1 MIFQSLA
8 LWPHMKVLDPKH
20 YSNVSLPLRVRQWT
34 VDQISTRVK
43 NVARRVGLGEDKFDR
58 KPDELSGGERQRVAL
73 ARAMSTAPGVFL
85 MDEPLT
91 SLDPIARVEMR
102 KEILQLH
109 KELGSTFVF
118 VTHNMSDAFTMADRI
133 AIMRDGRLVQVGTA
147 KELWKNPAD
156 ELVREFLRS
165 S

>member
-1 MIFQSLA
+1 
-8 LWPHMKVLDPKH
+8 
-20 YSNVSLPLRVRQWT
+20 
-34 VDQISTRVK
+34 
-43 NVARRVGLGEDKFDR
+43 
-58 KPDELSGGERQRVAL
+58 
-73 ARAMSTAPGVFL
+73 